1 MVTSILVNDTG
12 ENSQILDAKTKVRLY
27 DNPSKVN
34 ERPDEFKSRS
44 LVAYLPFTVYQQLA
58 ITL

>member
-34 ERPDEFKSRS
+34 ERPDEFR
-44 LVAYLPFTVYQQLA
+44 ADR
-58 ITL
+58 